1 MYTVAE
7 RSVAVATMG
16 WELPFVPRRWAE
28 AGTLAPLIFTT
39 LAAALPG
46 PVAVTSPV
54 KAVMPEPP
62 VPPLIEA
69 DGDVP
74 LYPYIRAVIV
84 PEPPGFVK
92 IVTSKAIQA

>member
-1 MYTVAE
+1 
-7 RSVAVATMG
+7 MG

-28 AGTLAPLIFTT
+28 AGTLPPLIFTT
-39 LAAALPG
+39 EAAALPG

-69 DGDVP
+69 DGEVP
-74 LYPYIRAVIV
+74 LYPYIRAVMLPDV
-84 PEPPGFVK
+84 PVGVK
-92 IVTSKAIQA
+92 IVTSKAIHA